1 MATRRRKSRLKA
13 GGFMAEA
20 GSQKEQNAISVLG
33 EIMDFKVTGDETGGS
48 LCVVEVIA
56 FPHNGPPPHIHHR
69 EDESFYVIDGT
80 FSFLLGDRKVEAGP
94 GFFCRVPKGT
104 LHTYQ
109 NIGAQPGKALVIL
122 TPAGFEKFWMEIG
135 KPVASL
141 TGPTGPPE
149 PETIARLMRLAPKY
163 GLDVKVP

>member
-1 MATRRRKSRLKA
+1 MS
-13 GGFMAEA
+13 EA
-20 GSQKEQNAISVLG
+20 GSQKKQSSMLSVLG
-33 EIMDFKVTGDETGGS
+33 EIMAFKITGEEAGGS
-48 LCVVEVIA
+48 LCVVELIA

-69 EDESFYVIDGT
+69 EDESFYILDGA
-80 FSFLLGDRKVEAGP
+80 FSFLLGDRTTEAGQ

-109 NIGAQPGKALVIL
+109 NIGTQPGKALVIL

-141 TGPTGPPE
+141 TGPTGPPD
-149 PETIARLMRLAPKY
+149 PETIARLLSLAPKY
-163 GLDVKVP
+163 GLEVKAP